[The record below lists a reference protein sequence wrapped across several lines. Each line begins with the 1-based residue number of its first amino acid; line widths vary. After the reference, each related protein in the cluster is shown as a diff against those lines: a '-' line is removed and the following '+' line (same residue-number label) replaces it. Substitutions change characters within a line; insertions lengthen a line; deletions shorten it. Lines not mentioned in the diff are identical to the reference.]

1 VELVIGQLNPQSD
14 TEVYCLLVSNPAPVN
29 VMVAPP
35 AYEDVG
41 LLDVGKLADTIKS
54 YLETS
59 LLYAYA
65 PSS

>member
-1 VELVIGQLNPQSD
+1 
-14 TEVYCLLVSNPAPVN
+14 
-29 VMVAPP
+29 
-35 AYEDVG
+35 

-65 PSS
+65 PSSWILIV